1 MQRVVVVGASVAG
14 LRAVESLRRNGFT
27 GEILVIGG
35 ERWLPYNRPPL
46 SKTVLTAP
54 ESPGFEEIALP
65 LSARIGDVQWR
76 LGVRAAALDV
86 DAHVVA
92 LEDGQKVEWDGL
104 VIATGLR
111 PARLAVPGPTVR
123 RYALRNFDDAQA
135 LRSVLQP
142 GARLVVV
149 GAGFIG
155 CEVASAATER
165 GVHVVVVGRS
175 EYPLPGL
182 GDILGS
188 ELRRLHETHGV
199 RFLGGRTVV
208 AFEGTDHVR
217 GVVLDDGTE
226 LAADGVVEAIGS
238 VPETDWLVMSDLD
251 VHDGVRCDGLLRVL
265 GMSGQPIP
273 NVVACG
279 DVARVPLLRE
289 GGIDGRVGH
298 WSMAIETGRCAGRTL
313 AASLSGTAA
322 VAASVPMVP
331 TFWSDQYGVRLSGVG
346 LPEMHDGDIRVL
358 RDRAAGEVAISYF
371 REGRLIGIAAL
382 GCAARLPEFYD
393 AVRQSWQGNDVV
405 TSTVGRTATH

>member
-1 MQRVVVVGASVAG
+1 VQRVVVVGASVAG
-14 LRAVESLRRNGFT
+14 LRAVESLRRNGFA

-35 ERWLPYNRPPL
+35 ERWPPYNRPPL
-46 SKTVLTAP
+46 SKTVLTAT
-54 ESPGFEEIALP
+54 ELPGFDEIALP
-65 LSARIGDVQWR
+65 LSPRIGDVQWR

-86 DAHVVA
+86 DARVVV
-92 LEDGQKVEWDGL
+92 LEDGQTVEWDGL

-111 PARLAVPGPTVR
+111 PVRLAVPGPTVR
-123 RYALRNFDDAQA
+123 RYVLRNFDDARA
-135 LRSVLQP
+135 LRDVLQP
-142 GARLVVV
+142 GARLVVI

-155 CEVASAATER
+155 CEVASAARER

-199 RFLGGRTVV
+199 RFLGARAVV

-226 LAADGVVEAIGS
+226 LAADIVVEAIGGA
-238 VPETDWLVMSDLD
+238 PETDWLVTTKLD
-251 VHDGVRCDGLLRVL
+251 IHNGVRCDGMLRAL
-265 GMSGQPIP
+265 DISGQPIP

-279 DVARVPLLRE
+279 DVARVPLLR
-289 GGIDGRVGH
+289 GAGIEGRVEH
-298 WSMAIETGRCAGRTL
+298 WSMAIETGRYAGRTL
-313 AASLSGTAA
+313 AASLSGAA
-322 VAASVPMVP
+322 AGAPSVPMVP

-346 LPEMHDGDIRVL
+346 LPEMHDGEIRV
-358 RDRAAGEVAISYF
+358 RHDSAAGEVAISYF
-371 REGRLIGIAAL
+371 RAGRLIGIAAL

-393 AVRQSWQGNDVV
+393 AVRRSWQDEGHPV
-405 TSTVGRTATH
+405 STVTRSSPR